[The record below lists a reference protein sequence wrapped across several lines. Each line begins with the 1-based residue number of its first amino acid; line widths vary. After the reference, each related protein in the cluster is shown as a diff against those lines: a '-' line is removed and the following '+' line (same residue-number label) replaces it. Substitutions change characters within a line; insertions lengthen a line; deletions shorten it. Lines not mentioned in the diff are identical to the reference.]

1 MPASAPPLPHA
12 TPLPGLGW
20 APAAPAPWATPAAPP
35 LAPAL
40 PPAEQPPIPFYAP
53 DLAGDEGAVLQS
65 LLQTG
70 RLAGG
75 GAQTELCH
83 SLLARALPGTLPL
96 LTQSCTAALE
106 MAALLLKLRPGDEV
120 IMPAWTFCSTANAVL
135 LRGAIPVF
143 VDVQAAT
150 LNLDPARVA
159 EAVTPRTRAVLCVH
173 YAGVGCE
180 MERLQALCDAY
191 GLALVEDAAQAVGA
205 FWRGRPLGGFGLLG
219 AYSFHASKNIT
230 SGEGGALLVND
241 PALREQAEML
251 WEKGT
256 DRLRFARGEVARYT
270 WQEIGSSFLPSE
282 LTAALLA
289 RQLARVEALTARRLR
304 LWQRYDTLLAPL
316 AARWSL
322 RRPDIPAEAAHN
334 AHIYHLRF
342 PSRARRDHVLAR
354 LNAER
359 IGATTHYEPLHQAP
373 AGRRHGRALG
383 PLPVTEDAAA
393 TLLRLP
399 LHGALAEAAQDRV
412 VARLEAALAAL
423 PL

>member
-1 MPASAPPLPHA
+1 MPATPLPHA
-12 TPLPGLGW
+12 TPLPAPGW
-20 APAAPAPWATPAAPP
+20 APATVSPLAAPLASWAAPAALAHTLAPP
-35 LAPAL
+35 QASPLASPLADPA
-40 PPAEQPPIPFYAP
+40 PIPFYAP
-53 DLAGDEGAVLQS
+53 DLEGDEALALQEVLRG
-65 LLQTG
+65 G

-83 SLLARALPGTLPL
+83 ALLARAVPGSLPL
-96 LTQSCTAALE
+96 LAQSCTAALE
-106 MAALLLKLRPGDEV
+106 MAALLLRLQPGDEV

-143 VDVQAAT
+143 VDVQEAT
-150 LNLDPARVA
+150 LNLDPARA
-159 EAVTPRTRAVLCVH
+159 AAAITPRSRALLCVH

-180 MERLQALCDAY
+180 MERLQALCDAHR
-191 GLALVEDAAQAVGA
+191 LSLVEDAAQAVGA
-205 FWRGRPLGGFGLLG
+205 SWRGRPLGGFGALG

-241 PALREQAEML
+241 PALRDQAEML

-304 LWQRYDTLLAPL
+304 LWQRYDALLAPL

-322 RRPDIPAEAAHN
+322 RRPDIPPEAAHN

-342 PSRARRDHVLAR
+342 PRGAQRDQVLAR
-354 LNAER
+354 LNAAR
-359 IGATTHYEPLHQAP
+359 IGATTHYEPLHTAP
-373 AGRRHGRALG
+373 AGRRHGRAAG
-383 PLPVTEDAAA
+383 PM
-393 TLLRLP
+393 R
-399 LHGALAEAAQDRV
+399 
-412 VARLEAALAAL
+412 
-423 PL
+423 

>member
-1 MPASAPPLPHA
+1 MPATPLPHA

-20 APAAPAPWATPAAPP
+20 APAAASPLATPPWA
-35 LAPAL
+35 APAL
-40 PPAEQPPIPFYAP
+40 PPEAPPIPFYAP
-53 DLAGDEGAVLQS
+53 DLAGDEGAVLQA

-83 SLLARALPGTLPL
+83 ELLARALPGTLPL

-106 MAALLLKLRPGDEV
+106 MAALLLRLQPGDEV

-143 VDVQAAT
+143 VDVQAST
-150 LNLDPARVA
+150 LNLDPACVA
-159 EAVTPRTRAVLCVH
+159 AAVTPRTRAVLCVH

-180 MERLQALCDAY
+180 MERLQALCDAHR
-191 GLALVEDAAQAVGA
+191 LALVEDAAQAVGA
-205 FWRGRPLGGFGLLG
+205 FWRGRPLGGFGALG
-219 AYSFHASKNIT
+219 AYSFHASKNVT

-241 PALREQAEML
+241 PALRDQAEML

-289 RQLARVEALTARRLR
+289 RQLARIEALTARRLR
-304 LWQRYDTLLAPL
+304 LWHRYDALLAPL

-342 PSRARRDHVLAR
+342 PHRARRDQVLAR

-359 IGATTHYEPLHQAP
+359 IGATTHYEPLHLSP
-373 AGRRHGRALG
+373 AGRRHGRAAG

-399 LHGALAEAAQDRV
+399 LHGGMAEAAQDRV

-423 PL
+423 PR